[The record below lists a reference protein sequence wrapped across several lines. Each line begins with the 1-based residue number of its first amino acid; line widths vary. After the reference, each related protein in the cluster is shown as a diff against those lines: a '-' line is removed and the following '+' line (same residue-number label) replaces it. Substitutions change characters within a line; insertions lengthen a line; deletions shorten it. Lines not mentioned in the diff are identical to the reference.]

1 MFENPRRGGQA
12 RNFTTNVPKVLL
24 LDLESF
30 SEQIFS
36 ENCRRVPL
44 LNFVYNMEPVQACI
58 ALNVI
63 SITLNLIL
71 RLITVVTNA
80 TDAVQVEYLLLTWQ
94 PYSEDAVAY

>member
-1 MFENPRRGGQA
+1 MFRKFYFN
-12 RNFTTNVPKVLL
+12 

-30 SEQIFS
+30 SEQVFS

-71 RLITVVTNA
+71 KLISNQCNGRSTGGVFIINLA
-80 TDAVQVEYLLLTWQ
+80 AIF
-94 PYSEDAVAY
+94 